1 MICRKWHKTIYII
14 AIAPKGVFLV
24 SVLFLKVSNDR
35 GPITDSL
42 AVKTSDNLSI
52 EGCIDSVDT
61 LIAKQT

>member
-1 MICRKWHKTIYII
+1 
-14 AIAPKGVFLV
+14 V